1 MSAKVEADQVI
12 APFEGQVFARN
23 CVTTPERC
31 TVPAS
36 WFERYV
42 TFEAFTDDVSI
53 LFGDDSVSVTHGT
66 RNSKS
71 GEALTAS
78 LVLGLVIPAGQ
89 KRSFIVP
96 RTYNDGTN
104 DLSITSFSF
113 DCSGTSGF
121 WQAQV
126 DSV

>member
-1 MSAKVEADQVI
+1 MTVRADQVI
-12 APFEGQVFARN
+12 APVEGQVFSRN

-31 TVPAS
+31 TVPDS
-36 WFERYV
+36 WFGRYV

-53 LFGDDSVSVTHGT
+53 LFGDGSVSVTHGT
-66 RNSKS
+66 RSTKS
-71 GEALTAS
+71 TEALVAS
-78 LVLGLVIPAGQ
+78 AVLGLVIPAGQ

-96 RTYNDGTN
+96 KTYNDGTV
-104 DLSITSFSF
+104 DLTITSFAF
-113 DCSGTSGF
+113 DCSGTNGF